1 MLEAKIRF
9 GSDITSKCD
18 FFRRPDQ
25 VEDEL
30 AADFILP
37 FCSPSACAS
46 ASFTALRIGER
57 EHSSAKEM
65 LAAVFARFA
74 KTHMRL
80 PLSA

>member
-46 ASFTALRIGER
+46 ASFTAPRIGER

-65 LAAVFARFA
+65 LAAVFA
-74 KTHMRL
+74 KT
-80 PLSA
+80 SITEEVE